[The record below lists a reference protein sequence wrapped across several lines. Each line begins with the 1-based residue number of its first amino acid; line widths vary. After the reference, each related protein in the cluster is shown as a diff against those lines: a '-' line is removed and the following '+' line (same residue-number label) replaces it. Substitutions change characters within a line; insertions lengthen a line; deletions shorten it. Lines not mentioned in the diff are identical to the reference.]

1 MAQKKVLFIIAF
13 NGFHHTEYGVPK
25 KILLNAGYDVITAS
39 NKPGVAIAKDGSSAQ
54 INVTLEKVEIAS
66 YKAVLFIGGPGTLEN
81 IDTSESYI
89 IAKEAFE
96 EHLPIGAI
104 CLATRILAHS
114 GILRGKKATGWDGDG
129 KLKEIF
135 DEIDCTY
142 VEHEPVVVD
151 GNIVTAVGP
160 AVAEQFGN
168 AMLKL
173 LETSK

>member
-13 NGFHHTEYGVPK
+13 NGFHQTEYGVPK

-39 NKPGVAIAKDGSSAQ
+39 NNSGVAIAKDGSSAQ
-54 INVTLEKVEIAS
+54 VNTILENVDVAD
-66 YKAVLFIGGPGTLEN
+66 YKGILFIGGPGTLEN
-81 IDTSESYI
+81 IDTGASYI

-96 EHLPIGAI
+96 QHVPLGAI
-104 CLATRILAHS
+104 CLATRIVAHS
-114 GILRGKKATGWDGDG
+114 GILRGKKATGWNGDA

-135 DEIDCTY
+135 EEIDCVY
-142 VEHEPVVVD
+142 VEHEPVVID

-160 AVAEQFGN
+160 AAAEQFGN

-173 LETSK
+173 LETNK